1 MESIIVHP
9 KNQMEL
15 NALKSV
21 LKDMNIKFE
30 KFHTRHAKANPF
42 EKKTA
47 QKSVHKT
54 AREPKENPDKGQ

>member
-21 LKDMNIKFE
+21 LKEMGIKFE
-30 KFHTRHAKANPF
+30 KFHTRNSKTNPF
-42 EKKTA
+42 VEKKILTKKA
-47 QKSVHKT
+47 SNPHKNQK
-54 AREPKENPDKGQ
+54 